1 MRPDTKFLE
10 LLLSAQI
17 AMFLWNWRNKDISE
31 DGHLRHDSPLPPI
44 WKLVTESKKTLEYT
58 PGDPKPSPIPADENP
73 KKRGTRKQ
81 QQVKTTKHQQKPSS
95 SSSSTS
101 AKPSPIATSKSKAP
115 SASPPSSP
123 RRRHEIHPPRGGP
136 PPSLLRL
143 LRRRHHRLQRLPGG
157 SDPDSIAA
165 IASLLSVL
173 IGDSF
178 ALPPPKAKDAAFL
191 LSEFLLRTSGTDP
204 DSSLATGTV
213 RSLIKSL
220 GVLSLLVDLEDWTS
234 VELPLQMLLSYAV
247 DKRPKVRKCA
257 QTCIENL
264 FKAFRSSVVIKNGSK
279 AVHSMYQKHT
289 PLLEKSG
296 SKIQSESEQLEALHM
311 FNVVTVIVP
320 SLSEKVRIRLL
331 SSASKLLGHSFSSR
345 TRHILKLLEALVE
358 WTEIEHL
365 ASDSEKV
372 LSALT
377 SYISTDKNPIDTI
390 ISASMLLKNG
400 LKKLHDAQ
408 PSLWIKFLPPIFS
421 SIAGYLNSDATTSKC
436 AENILKELINTHI
449 NRKLLLSTGSPLR
462 DYDEDTPEMMAVTS
476 ICTLFD
482 QMLGACD
489 TPTENILAVI
499 SVLFLALG
507 EFSFFLMKGIFLK
520 LSKKAMHLKEESP
533 HMKHVEACIGT
544 AIIAMGP
551 EKVLSLVPISLD
563 TDKATCSN
571 TWILPV
577 LKRYVIGASLQYFM
591 ECVVPLAESV
601 QNACKKVKK
610 TSKLKGLQS
619 CFHGLMDLLPA
630 FCRYPTD
637 TSKSFSDLSKLLIAM
652 LKESQSL
659 HATVASAVK
668 ELVNGNRSF
677 IKPNEGAKPSADLRS
692 ALELSKREAR
702 DLFNCYSEKTASRNI
717 KALACSSMELFWV
730 LTDIFWDS
738 PPDKH
743 FLKEAIGCLASVL
756 GREKIK
762 DFFVS
767 SLEKCEAG
775 DDLLET
781 RKLEDILEVDI
792 NGGIENASKKKGFKN
807 RSHCRCLIMELASS
821 FVETADEDLINIIF
835 SFIKSNLLDTDGTC
849 HIEAYYALNRILEVH
864 SWFFEIRVDELMDL
878 LFSVKISA
886 DSDAIKN
893 RFLCLHYLLVHI
905 LQKND
910 KNVDNKAFLILN
922 EIIITLKT
930 KKESRKLAYNVL
942 LNISCTLKET
952 QDTDP
957 ESGLQKLL
965 NMELDVLPFELKVR
979 FVRVDSSADV
989 EGAPAAALW
998 LRRTTSYIVEKHNMS
1013 SSVKKGTGVTN
1024 ALIRTR
1030 KAVDKDYDGEA
1041 DEVPIL
1047 STSVAYGVYMAVS
1060 SNLRYQILAGIIE
1073 QRILEPLLHN
1083 HKLMLSALCFAVRTG
1098 NTFVGSLLWVDYA
1111 RLVGIQKVRE

>member
-1 MRPDTKFLE
+1 
-10 LLLSAQI
+10 
-17 AMFLWNWRNKDISE
+17 
-31 DGHLRHDSPLPPI
+31 
-44 WKLVTESKKTLEYT
+44 
-58 PGDPKPSPIPADENP
+58 
-73 KKRGTRKQ
+73 
-81 QQVKTTKHQQKPSS
+81 
-95 SSSSTS
+95 
-101 AKPSPIATSKSKAP
+101 
-115 SASPPSSP
+115 
-123 RRRHEIHPPRGGP
+123 
-136 PPSLLRL
+136 
-143 LRRRHHRLQRLPGG
+143 
-157 SDPDSIAA
+157 
-165 IASLLSVL
+165 
-173 IGDSF
+173 
-178 ALPPPKAKDAAFL
+178 
-191 LSEFLLRTSGTDP
+191 
-204 DSSLATGTV
+204 
-213 RSLIKSL
+213 
-220 GVLSLLVDLEDWTS
+220 
-234 VELPLQMLLSYAV
+234 MLLSYAV

-807 RSHCRCLIMELASS
+807 RRCLIMELASS

-965 NMELDVLPFELKVR
+965 NMVMGYLSSSSPHITSGAISALSLLIYNDARYCIAVPNLISTVLTLLQKKDIEIIK
-979 FVRVDSSADV
+979 
-989 EGAPAAALW
+989 AALGFIKVLASSLHSNDLINFLTDILNGMLPW
-998 LRRTTSYIVEKHNMS
+998 
-1013 SSVKKGTGVTN
+1013 SSVTKHHFRSKV
-1024 ALIRTR
+1024 AVILEILIRKCGN
-1030 KAVDKDYDGEA
+1030 KAVGLVVPDKYKGFVKTIEEGRLWKKKPDA
-1041 DEVPIL
+1041 L
-1047 STSVAYGVYMAVS
+1047 STSDTAMGSENDIKKRREKRALEGPSRKHSKGS
-1060 SNLRYQILAGIIE
+1060 SDAIRKGKRWKQQKDMSSIKNKTNVDGRKIQS
-1073 QRILEPLLHN
+1073 LEGFDP
-1083 HKLMLSALCFAVRTG
+1083 SVPG
-1098 NTFVGSLLWVDYA
+1098 NPFKKDLKRQNKKRKMSVDEKPDRRNKMMKTERKKDNQKSGAFSKFNRNRRKSGSKAPSD
-1111 RLVGIQKVRE
+1111 